1 MANTAATVPRGMEPG
16 AWNPG
21 RAFGRAAFGVAI
33 GFSLGIF
40 YEVSQD
46 FSNADTDLRWSVLG
60 GLAIIAAIFGGIV
73 AAVEQFVPAL
83 RIPGGSAYAA
93 VGHNRWI
100 VAAGLGL
107 IPGLLLVAA
116 GGEWAFVAMT
126 VVGVLAAEALIG
138 RTARRAAS

>member
-1 MANTAATVPRGMEPG
+1 VAAAAVPRGLEPG

-33 GFSLGIF
+33 GFGIGIF

-46 FSNADTDLRWSVLG
+46 LSNVETDLRWSVLG

-73 AAVEQFVPAL
+73 AAIEQFVPAL

-100 VAAGLGL
+100 IAAALGV

-116 GGEWAFVAMT
+116 GGEWAFVVMT
-126 VVGVLAAEALIG
+126 VVGLLVAEALIG
-138 RTARRAAS
+138 RPAQRRAA